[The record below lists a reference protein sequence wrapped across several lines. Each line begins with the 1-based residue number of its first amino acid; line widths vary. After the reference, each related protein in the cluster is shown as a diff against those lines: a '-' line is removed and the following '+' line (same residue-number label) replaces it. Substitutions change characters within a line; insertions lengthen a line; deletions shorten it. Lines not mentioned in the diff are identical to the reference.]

1 LDGYGKDGLKAK
13 NIGKIGDGKEPTD
26 KDVDVTKRRKVSGK
40 LNELMTEFDKEFM
53 ETVDIG

>member
-1 LDGYGKDGLKAK
+1 LKAK

-40 LNELMTEFDKEFM
+40 LNELITEFDKEFM